1 MENEIGETISMI
13 SLSTKA
19 HRFASRPSTDQ
30 IFQKNVL
37 FGNPKRNSTFFY
49 PSVFY
54 IFATQSGHKNSW
66 TETAKTLTDSGL
78 TMTEDR
84 RPACNTGLA
93 QWRVTC
99 YYDSLVVK
107 ETLVFQMNISAN
119 NPPLRQ
125 ALNRFTLSLK
135 Y

>member
-1 MENEIGETISMI
+1 
-13 SLSTKA
+13 
-19 HRFASRPSTDQ
+19 
-30 IFQKNVL
+30 
-37 FGNPKRNSTFFY
+37 
-49 PSVFY
+49 
-54 IFATQSGHKNSW
+54 
-66 TETAKTLTDSGL
+66 
-78 TMTEDR
+78 MTEDR

-125 ALNRFTLSLK
+125 ALNRFCAVSKILTYYSYLIFS
-135 Y
+135 

>member
-1 MENEIGETISMI
+1 M
-13 SLSTKA
+13 
-19 HRFASRPSTDQ
+19 FY
-30 IFQKNVL
+30 
-37 FGNPKRNSTFFY
+37 FFT
-49 PSVFY
+49 
-54 IFATQSGHKNSW
+54 TQSGHKNSW
-66 TETAKTLTDSGL
+66 AETAKTLTDSGL

-107 ETLVFQMNISAN
+107 ETLVFQMNISNN
-119 NPPLRQ
+119 NPSLRQ
-125 ALNRFTLSLK
+125 ALNRTTLSLT